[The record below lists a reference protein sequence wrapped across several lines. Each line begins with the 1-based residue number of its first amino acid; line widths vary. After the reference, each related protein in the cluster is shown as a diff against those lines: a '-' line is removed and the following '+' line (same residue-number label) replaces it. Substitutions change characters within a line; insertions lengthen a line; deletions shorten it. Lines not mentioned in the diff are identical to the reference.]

1 MKKLMIAAAA
11 AALLAGSS
19 LAALAAEVNG
29 SITSIDATARTVTM
43 DDGKIY
49 TLPADFDAA
58 SLKQGDKV
66 KLTVDDADGKT
77 ITKVEAAS

>member
-1 MKKLMIAAAA
+1 MKKLMMAAAA

-19 LAALAAEVNG
+19 LALAAEVSG
-29 SITSIDATARTVTM
+29 SITSIDATARTITM
-43 DDGKIY
+43 DDGKTY

-58 SLKQGDKV
+58 TLVQGAKV

>member
-1 MKKLMIAAAA
+1 MKKLMMAATA

-29 SITSIDATARTVTM
+29 SITSIDATAKTVTM

-58 SLKQGDKV
+58 TLTQGEKV